1 MKMSEL
7 LEDGRI
13 VKGVNT
19 TPDVDVNSI
28 SREAGK
34 FGNKV
39 DKDGKPPTLSKKV
52 KGASTNVLY
61 NLGLAEDVI
70 MKESYKSWF
79 KDKFGGDP
87 EYKAWRRMYK
97 NDPKKAKYT
106 FGSKHKQFL
115 ATYVQAGNEK
125 RFTAMEWAC
134 IEGGHDI
141 SDLQESKP
149 KLPGRIFSALENLI
163 TEAPTSSPRPRLRPD
178 SVTTDEPGSSLAP
191 ATSLRPQL
199 RPNWQPNRHER
210 LIVNNGKVRGME
222 DDEIAAMLAQIK
234 VETGNF
240 QYMTELG
247 GEKYFQMYDPQH
259 APRKAAALGNTE
271 PGDGYKYRGRGYLQI
286 TGRYNYEQASKAMP
300 GGFTNFVDN
309 PELVANPQIAV
320 QLAFEYWS
328 RRTAPNISNWDDV
341 RSVTRTINPGLMHLA
356 DRQDAYKMYKL
367 AVAMA

>member
-1 MKMSEL
+1 MKMQDL
-7 LEDGRI
+7 LTEDGRI

-19 TPDVDVNSI
+19 TVDVDANSI

-34 FGNKV
+34 FGFKV

-52 KGASTNVLY
+52 KGAKTNVLF
-61 NLGLAEDVI
+61 NLGMTE
-70 MKESYKSWF
+70 
-79 KDKFGGDP
+79 
-87 EYKAWRRMYK
+87 
-97 NDPKKAKYT
+97 NKKPRY
-106 FGSKHKQFL
+106 
-115 ATYVQAGNEK
+115 
-125 RFTAMEWAC
+125 TAMEWAC
-134 IEGGHDI
+134 IQGGHDM

-178 SVTTDEPGSSLAP
+178 SVTTDDPGSSLAP
-191 ATSLRPQL
+191 ASSPRPQQ
-199 RPNWQPNRHER
+199 RPNWRPNRHER

-259 APRKAAALGNTE
+259 APRKAAQLGNTE

-320 QLAFEYWS
+320 QLAFHYWA